1 MPKKKLG
8 NNVRRFATKQM
19 PIEYAE
25 PGQSY
30 AIVEGIHGNCHFT
43 VMLTNNEKKTASL
56 TGSMQKK
63 CRVKIQDLVLIEPI
77 SEKENG
83 KYKIIFKYTPAQ
95 KHILEQEG
103 LLNFVAPLP
112 VVNSGPVQLI
122 QPVLIV
128 DDNID
133 FEGKEDIKKKI
144 EKSESDLIN
153 ELFID
158 DI

>member
-1 MPKKKLG
+1 MPKKKQG

-30 AIVEGIHGNCHFT
+30 AIVEAIHGNCHFT
-43 VMLTNNEKKTASL
+43 VMLTNNEKKLASL
-56 TGSMQKK
+56 TGSMHKK
-63 CRVKIQDLVLIEPI
+63 GRVKIQDLVLIEPI
-77 SEKENG
+77 SEKESG

-95 KHILEQEG
+95 KNILEQEG
-103 LLNFVAPLP
+103 HLNFVVPIITNP
-112 VVNSGPVQLI
+112 SQLI

-133 FEGKEDIKKKI
+133 FEGKEDIKKKVQ
-144 EKSESDLIN
+144 KSEDELIN
-153 ELFID
+153 ELFVDNI
-158 DI
+158 

>member
-1 MPKKKLG
+1 MPKKKQG

-30 AIVEGIHGNCHFT
+30 AVVESIHGNCHFT

-63 CRVKIQDLVLIEPI
+63 GRVKIQDFVLVEPI
-77 SEKENG
+77 SEKIDS

-95 KHILEQEG
+95 KNILEQEG
-103 LLNFVAPLP
+103 LLNFVVPLP
-112 VVNSGPVQLI
+112 VVNDGPVQLI

-144 EKSESDLIN
+144 DKSEGDLIN

>member
-30 AIVEGIHGNCHFT
+30 AVVEGIHGNCHF
-43 VMLTNNEKKTASL
+43 
-56 TGSMQKK
+56 
-63 CRVKIQDLVLIEPI
+63 
-77 SEKENG
+77 
-83 KYKIIFKYTPAQ
+83 
-95 KHILEQEG
+95 
-103 LLNFVAPLP
+103 
-112 VVNSGPVQLI
+112 
-122 QPVLIV
+122 
-128 DDNID
+128 DNID